1 MATRSAEKK
10 QIRKEKVQA
19 ERLGIFIADYV
30 KHKYY
35 NVYNEAT
42 QYFTM
47 LREKNPSKLDLK
59 KTSEYRNWV
68 KQQTWIKH
76 YVKNQQGD
84 EQSVNIQQVDHGE
97 HPQQVDHNEHPQ
109 QVDHD
114 KHPHQVDHLQQ
125 SDEQPVNIQQV
136 DHGEQPQKV
145 DDFTDNL
152 QLKIPLI
159 DPGSLKTKELASTVE
174 TLAEGD
180 INIEPSFEE
189 ILPVELL
196 EEIINELRE
205 DPDLKK
211 IMTDLEEQLLFEE
224 LDIGMEIE
232 LGDDDDRLEQE
243 LL

>member
-1 MATRSAEKK
+1 MSTRSTEKK
-10 QIRKEKVQA
+10 QLRKEKVQA
-19 ERLGIFIADYV
+19 ERFEIFVADYV
-30 KHKYY
+30 KHKYH

-59 KTSEYRNWV
+59 KTSEYRGWV
-68 KQQTWIKH
+68 KQQTWIKQ
-76 YVKNQQGD
+76 YEKNQQGD
-84 EQSVNIQQVDHGE
+84 EQSVNTQQVDHGE
-97 HPQQVDHNEHPQ
+97 QPQKVDG
-109 QVDHD
+109 
-114 KHPHQVDHLQQ
+114 LQQ
-125 SDEQPVNIQQV
+125 GDEQPVNIQQV

-145 DDFTDNL
+145 DGFTDNL
-152 QLKIPLI
+152 QLKISLI
-159 DPGSLKTKELASTVE
+159 DPGSLKTKELASTDE

-189 ILPVELL
+189 ILPTELL

-205 DPDLKK
+205 DPDLKN
-211 IMTDLEEQLLFEE
+211 IITDLEEQLLFEE